1 MEVAIYILIAILCY
15 LISGLVHEL
24 GHVIVGLANGWKFY
38 LLVIGPLGIKTDD
51 KGKIKVY
58 FEKQMVMWG
67 GVGGTLPQNTNVDNI
82 KIWSNV
88 LLGGPL
94 ASIVMGV
101 VFLPLGII
109 TKNIVLLLLGAM
121 PLGMGI
127 MCALPLPIKT
137 GILFTDGG
145 RWSRLHK
152 GGQEA
157 DEEIALFKLTENEF
171 IGGDFLNNDLKS
183 IESLIKSKEMNIQY
197 YGYYYEYH
205 YHKSRNN
212 EENMELAVR
221 NMEKIR
227 IKVSS
232 LIVQDCKI
240 D

>member
-205 YHKSRNN
+205 YYKSRNN

>member
-58 FEKQMVMWG
+58 FEKQKVMWS
-67 GVGGTLPQNTNVDNI
+67 GVGGTLPQNTNVDNL

-157 DEEIALFKLTENEF
+157 DEEIALFKLTENEL

-183 IESLIKSKEMNIQY
+183 IESLIKSKEINIQY

-205 YHKSRNN
+205 YYKSRNN

-227 IKVSS
+227 MKVSS